1 MNELKRVMLVED
13 DPDIALLARIA
24 IEEFGGLGFVHHS
37 SGADALPTI
46 AADPPDLLLLDY
58 RMPGMNGAEVMA
70 AVRETKVGRD
80 LPIVFMTASL
90 MPKHVE
96 RLRELG
102 AADVLAKPFDPLT
115 LADQLKIIWA
125 ANASGAFRRS

>member
-1 MNELKRVMLVED
+1 MKQLKRVMLVED
-13 DPDIALLARIA
+13 DHDIALLSRIA

-37 SGADALPTI
+37 SGAEAIEAI
-46 AADPPDLLLLDY
+46 ASDPPDLLVLDY
-58 RMPGMNGAEVMA
+58 RMPAMNGAEVMA
-70 AVRETKVGRD
+70 AVRQTDAGRD

-102 AADVLAKPFDPLT
+102 ALDVLPKPFDPLT
-115 LADQLKIIWA
+115 LADQLRAIWSKHQDESA
-125 ANASGAFRRS
+125 GRQ